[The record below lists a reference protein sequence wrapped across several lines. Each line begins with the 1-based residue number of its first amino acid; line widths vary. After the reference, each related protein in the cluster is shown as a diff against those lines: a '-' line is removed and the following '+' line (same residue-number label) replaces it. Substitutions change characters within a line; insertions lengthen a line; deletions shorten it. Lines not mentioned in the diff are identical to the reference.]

1 MQPTPQ
7 RLVVQIPGEGRDRPV
22 WTRVSVIA
30 VLGFVIG
37 IAWPKLAGFQL
48 GPSPPDD
55 ERHAAVAASGSAE
68 AEGVAPEAS
77 SAAAAASSAGPAGKA
92 PEPVQVQTVVVKAT
106 EVLSCRDA
114 KEKAIEKCDRP
125 DFDALLVPRLQELA
139 RCPSAAG
146 LSGKLSIGFDVD
158 FKRNR
163 VQVLRGKSTT
173 IPRSTVSGIWECA
186 TKDVTGAT
194 VDAIKHEHERY
205 TVFYTANFFPPGR
218 VIDEASLAGALEAP
232 EDKGGKEDTSEAILG
247 TAQVVYDTVLVRDE
261 PKTGNVVARLVR
273 GTRVQLLSKKGSWYR
288 IKFNDREGW
297 VYRGS
302 IAQ

>member
-1 MQPTPQ
+1 M
-7 RLVVQIPGEGRDRPV
+7 G
-22 WTRVSVIA
+22 VIA
-30 VLGFVIG
+30 AIGFVVG
-37 IAWPKLAGFQL
+37 VAWPKLAGFEL
-48 GPSPPDD
+48 GPSPPEED
-55 ERHAAVAASGSAE
+55 RRAAASGSAGP
-68 AEGVAPEAS
+68 AEAPEPVASTPAS
-77 SAAAAASSAGPAGKA
+77 SGSAVAGKA

-106 EVLSCRDA
+106 EVLTCRDA
-114 KEKAIEKCDRP
+114 KDKAQEKCDRP
-125 DFDALLVPRLQELA
+125 DFDTLLVPRLQNLA

-146 LSGKLSIGFDVD
+146 LSGKLSVGFDVD

-163 VQVLRGKSTT
+163 IQVLRGKSTT
-173 IPRSTVSGIWECA
+173 IPRSTVAGIWDCA
-186 TKDVTGAT
+186 SKELEGA
-194 VDAIKHEHERY
+194 DLGGLKHEHARY
-205 TVFYTANFFPPGR
+205 TVFYAASFFPPGR
-218 VIDEASLAGALEAP
+218 VIDEASMAGAIEVP
-232 EDKGGKEDTSEAILG
+232 EDKGGKNESNEAVLG

>member
-22 WTRVSVIA
+22 WTRVGVIA

-55 ERHAAVAASGSAE
+55 DHRAAASGSAE
-68 AEGVAPEAS
+68 ADEAAPGAS
-77 SAAAAASSAGPAGKA
+77 SAAPAASSAAVAAKG

-106 EVLSCRDA
+106 DVLSCRDA
-114 KEKAIEKCDRP
+114 KGKTVDKCDRP
-125 DFDALLVPRLQELA
+125 DFDTLLVPRMQELA

-146 LSGKLSIGFDVD
+146 LSGKLSIGFEFD

-163 VQVLRGKSTT
+163 VQVVRGKTTT

-186 TKDVTGAT
+186 TKAVSGA
-194 VDAIKHEHERY
+194 ALEGMKHEHERY
-205 TVFYTANFFPPGR
+205 TVFYATNFYPPGH
-218 VIDEASLAGALEAP
+218 VIDDAALAGALEAP
-232 EDKGGKEDTSEAILG
+232 EDKGGKEETSEPILG

-273 GTRVQLLSKKGSWYR
+273 GTRVELLSRKGSWYR